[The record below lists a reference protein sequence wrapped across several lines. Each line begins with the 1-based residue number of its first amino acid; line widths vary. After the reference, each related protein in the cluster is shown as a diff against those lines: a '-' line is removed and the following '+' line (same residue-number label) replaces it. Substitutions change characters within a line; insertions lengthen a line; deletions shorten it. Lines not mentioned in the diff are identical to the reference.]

1 MCFYTILDNLFSML
15 RGLLTPVIAGIA
27 VYIAYQQYK
36 TNRDKVR
43 LDLYNKRFKV
53 FDSLKTLLGHIG
65 QQGNVKLEQVYEFMT
80 ATKEAVFLFEEDIS
94 TYLDTIS
101 QKAFDLRSEN
111 MKLEKLP
118 VGEERSAKVDETSE
132 LCSWLVKQ
140 SEVAVDKFN
149 KYLKFEQKLGV
160 KAVNWKRGLK
170 RSTWAVSVVVGLLTT
185 EPIVRPFVES
195 FVGIYR
201 NALGETLGTMIG
213 LPTLFLIGIA
223 PGFLGTWI
231 TYWIVWRI
239 AQGFR
244 DKEPRDEQDNK

>member
-1 MCFYTILDNLFSML
+1 
-15 RGLLTPVIAGIA
+15 

-36 TNRDKVR
+36 TNRDKLR
-43 LDLYNKRFKV
+43 LDLYNKRYKV
-53 FDSLKTLLGHIG
+53 FDSLKTLLGHIA
-65 QQGNVKLEQVYEFMT
+65 QQLNVKHKQVYEFKIK
-80 ATKEAVFLFEEDIS
+80 TKEAVFLFEEDIT

-101 QKAFDLRSEN
+101 QKALDLWADHE
-111 MKLEKLP
+111 KLKNLP

-132 LCSWLVKQ
+132 LFSWLMKQ

-149 KYLKFEQKLGV
+149 KYLKFEQKLSV

-170 RSTWAVSVVVGLLTT
+170 RSTWAVSVFVGLLTT
-185 EPIVRPFVES
+185 EPIVRPFGES

-201 NALGETLGTMIG
+201 NALGEALGTMIG
-213 LPTLFLIGIA
+213 LPTLFLIGIV
-223 PGFLGTWI
+223 PGFLVTWI